1 MNECRNKSIFWSMGL
16 ERARG
21 EKRELES
28 WRPGNSV
35 EVWTCEGRGRHAASE
50 YGDEEITW
58 RRSLYIMWKKKTLIS
73 FFYQITGGH
82 AGGRGINI
90 IYMHTTCMY
99 VMYAMYVYTHII
111 IHTYIK
117 QVRSQQ

>member
-90 IYMHTTCMY
+90 IYAYNMY
-99 VMYAMYVYTHII
+99 VCMSCMQCMCTH
-111 IHTYIK
+111 T
-117 QVRSQQ
+117 